1 MEQKYRFIRCL
12 GGMVASLFLLTSC
25 AGLAPQ
31 QLPKQT
37 ALEPADAPL
46 WRALEEKE
54 QENWFHLLNE
64 GPDALDWR
72 LRAIDSAV
80 SSIDL
85 QSFLWNDDTAGK
97 LVMGHLV
104 SAADRGVR
112 VRILMD
118 DSFLFAI
125 EDKANALQS
134 HPNISY
140 RIFNPYKRRSDSVV
154 LREILNL
161 GEFRRLDHRMH
172 NKAMVVD
179 NRLVIVGGR
188 NLADEYFGL
197 HEESNFRDMELMG
210 FGKLSRTVSD
220 GFDNY
225 WNNLWSVPI
234 DSLDGETAFQE
245 AMLNNIKGDAIEL
258 SGVHEEET
266 EDERLKRWL
275 ELADQE
281 ILGDYRLLLDRPPSQ
296 SPVNPEDA
304 PVQLAREII
313 SLLDAADT
321 EIVILS
327 AYLIP
332 SSDFE
337 DALERARQRGVEI
350 RLLTNSIRSNNHLTA
365 HSAYRNHVR
374 ELIDI
379 GATLH
384 EVRVDARDRAVYMQT
399 PVLEKNLALHAKV
412 MIIDGQQVFI
422 GSANFDPRS
431 LYINTEMGFIV
442 DSPEL
447 SRVVLDA
454 VQRDFHLE
462 NSWGLRL
469 RDDGAVQWVSDSEVL
484 DTQPHATFMQNIE
497 DWFFS
502 KIPLEGEL

>member
-1 MEQKYRFIRCL
+1 
-12 GGMVASLFLLTSC
+12 
-25 AGLAPQ
+25 
-31 QLPKQT
+31 
-37 ALEPADAPL
+37 
-46 WRALEEKE
+46 
-54 QENWFHLLNE
+54 
-64 GPDALDWR
+64 
-72 LRAIDSAV
+72 
-80 SSIDL
+80 
-85 QSFLWNDDTAGK
+85 
-97 LVMGHLV
+97 
-104 SAADRGVR
+104 
-112 VRILMD
+112 
-118 DSFLFAI
+118 
-125 EDKANALQS
+125 
-134 HPNISY
+134 
-140 RIFNPYKRRSDSVV
+140 
-154 LREILNL
+154 
-161 GEFRRLDHRMH
+161 
-172 NKAMVVD
+172 
-179 NRLVIVGGR
+179 
-188 NLADEYFGL
+188 
-197 HEESNFRDMELMG
+197 
-210 FGKLSRTVSD
+210 
-220 GFDNY
+220 
-225 WNNLWSVPI
+225 
-234 DSLDGETAFQE
+234 
-245 AMLNNIKGDAIEL
+245 MLNTIKSEATDL
-258 SGVHEEET
+258 NGVHKEEA
-266 EDERLKRWL
+266 EDERLRRWL
-275 ELADQE
+275 ELANQE
-281 ILGDYRLLLDRPPSQ
+281 ILGDYRLLLDLPPSQ

-304 PVQLAREII
+304 PVQLANEII

-379 GATLH
+379 GTTLH

-412 MIIDGQQVFI
+412 MIIDGRQVFI

-469 RDDGAVQWVSDSEVL
+469 SDDGAVQWVSDSEVL
-484 DTQPHATFMQNIE
+484 DTQPHASFMQRIE

-502 KIPLEGEL
+502 KIPLEAEL